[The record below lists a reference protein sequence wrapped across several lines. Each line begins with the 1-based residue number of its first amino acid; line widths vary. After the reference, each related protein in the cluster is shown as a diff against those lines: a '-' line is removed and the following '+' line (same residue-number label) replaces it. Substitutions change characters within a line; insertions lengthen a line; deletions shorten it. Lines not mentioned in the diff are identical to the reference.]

1 MVDKFEEVLQK
12 CLEYL
17 EGDRSVEECL
27 AQYPEEAGQLEPLL
41 QTALASRR
49 HLAIE
54 MAGATRARLRGRV
67 MAEWDQHHQ
76 RRRSG
81 GGILFFSPRLAA
93 VAASVILNQYQGEN
107 YIKLNSQRRRPCKS
121 HFGFSLVVA
130 LSGVGTVAASG
141 GAVPGEPLYVVKEF
155 REAARL
161 WFVRSPEAKVEMYT
175 RLVKERAEEVQELAA
190 KQNASS
196 GAISHALERMDGH
209 LATLDAVVNEKVQ
222 RQRAEATAPDTSF
235 LEALQN
241 VVDGQQS
248 VQVILIETLDKVP
261 DQAQLSLGAA
271 LEAIQQAQERV
282 RTAVKASGP
291 ANSGD
296 LR

>member
-1 MVDKFEEVLQK
+1 MVDKFEEVLQE
-12 CLEYL
+12 CLELL
-17 EGDRSVEECL
+17 EEDKSVEECL
-27 AQYPEEAGQLEPLL
+27 AQHPAQADQLEPLL
-41 QTALASRR
+41 HTALVSRQ

-54 MAGATRARLRGRV
+54 MAGATRTRLRGRV
-67 MAEWDQHHQ
+67 MAEWDHNHQ
-76 RRRSG
+76 RRQSG

-93 VAASVILNQYQGEN
+93 VAASLI
-107 YIKLNSQRRRPCKS
+107 
-121 HFGFSLVVA
+121 LVVA
-130 LSGVGTVAASG
+130 LGSVGTVAASG
-141 GAVPGEPLYVVKEF
+141 VAVPGEPLYVVKEF

-161 WFVRSPEAKVEMYT
+161 WFARSPEAKVEMYT

-209 LATLDAVVNEKVQ
+209 LAALEAVVNEKVQ
-222 RQRAEATAPDTSF
+222 RGRAEATAPDPSF

-248 VQVILIETLDKVP
+248 VQVILVETLDIAP
-261 DQAQLSLGAA
+261 DQAQPSLGAA

-282 RTAVKASGP
+282 RAAVKSSGP
-291 ANSGD
+291 ANSGNV
-296 LR
+296 R